1 MTRKVKYKKEYAEQ
15 IVDLMG
21 QGLFD
26 EEICGM
32 WDITRQCFYGW
43 LKDHP
48 ELKEGYDRGFNKA
61 FMFWMG
67 EGRKK
72 FLEGTDGGAK
82 YWNLIMTNKFHW
94 NGKSHLAGDTQININ
109 NMNIIPQKT
118 SQEYIEQIK
127 DNLQELD
134 FIDVKVIESERQ
146 DSSGT
151 EGNS

>member
-1 MTRKVKYKKEYAEQ
+1 MTRRAKYKKEYADD

-48 ELKEGYDRGFNKA
+48 ELKDGYERGFCKA
-61 FMFWMG
+61 YLWWMG
-67 EGRKK
+67 EGRKR
-72 FLEGTDGGAK
+72 FAADTDGGFK
-82 YWNLIMTNKFHW
+82 YWQNVMTNKFHW
-94 NGKSHLAGDTQININ
+94 NGKAYMGGDTQININ
-109 NMNIIPQKT
+109 NMNVIPQK
-118 SQEYIEQIK
+118 SPEEYIEQIK

-134 FIDVKVIESERQ
+134 FIDVKVIESSRQ
-146 DSSGT
+146 DTGGT
-151 EGNS
+151 QTNS